1 MKNAILKEL
10 HAAIEEWARVHNV
23 ETSLIEVKPGGIGSS
38 VYIFVVARKGFENWP
53 WYERHDSLFDFLN
66 AKVDRTGSDV
76 FISRLS
82 PMTEEEYEK
91 YEGVEV

>member
-1 MKNAILKEL
+1 MKSPILKEL
-10 HAAIEEWARVHNV
+10 RAAIEEWARVHNV
-23 ETSLIEVKPGGIGSS
+23 ETTLIDIKPSGKGSS
-38 VYIFVVARKGFENWP
+38 IHVLVVARKGFENWP
-53 WYERHDSLFDFLN
+53 WYERHDSLFNFLN

-91 YEGVEV
+91 YEGVEA

>member
-1 MKNAILKEL
+1 MKSSVLKEL

-23 ETSLIEVKPGGIGSS
+23 ETSLIEVKPSGIGSS
-38 VYIFVVARKGFENWP
+38 VHILVVARKGFENWP
-53 WYERHDSLFDFLN
+53 WYERHDSLFNFLN

-91 YEGVEV
+91 YEGVEA